1 MKVLEK
7 KTNLEGT
14 AVIVDNNGV
23 KSYEI
28 SIPGKDTKVIAE
40 STFKRNYKKI
50 EEEVAVTEEATDGG
64 SEMENLNETVEVVE
78 EVELSGNE
86 EEVVIIDDATEE
98 EITEIETSIPSIVYS
113 EHEQLKI
120 EVVSTDII
128 NVAKALLTDRLEIIK
143 ESKSIKV
150 NFELRDMQL
159 KIDCEVKL
167 FDGIVANLNGKAEEL
182 ELKIKSNNTFKRP
195 NPAAFKAKGVLVEKD
210 GRELTFGTRK
220 QAVNWI
226 EKLHADGEIES
237 KPTYYQ
243 IKKAIENNGQ
253 YLGYTWKEIDAS
265 EVKVEA

>member
-182 ELKIKSNNTFKRP
+182 ELKIKSN
-195 NPAAFKAKGVLVEKD
+195 
-210 GRELTFGTRK
+210 
-220 QAVNWI
+220 
-226 EKLHADGEIES
+226 
-237 KPTYYQ
+237 
-243 IKKAIENNGQ
+243 
-253 YLGYTWKEIDAS
+253 
-265 EVKVEA
+265 KVFS